1 MVGPTGDPRTRACRA
16 VWDVGLFFLV
26 AGFLVVGFWAYLVWG
41 TAVGQHAAQARL
53 ATALTKRYAT
63 PPAPASTS
71 PTLTTTPAPSAP
83 NGPFVWPQLGIGV
96 PVARLVI
103 PRIGLDMVVVQGT
116 DTADLREGPGHYP
129 STPLPGQPGN
139 VAIAGHRT
147 TYAHPFYNL
156 NELSAGDSIL
166 LTVPGHAWRYVVR
179 GQMVVA
185 PTDVAVAG
193 PLPAGGSWLT
203 LTTCNPRYSAATRLV
218 VRAQLAEASVPAATR
233 VPATVTSAAPTPSG
247 TRNRAISTTPTVPA
261 SGDGNWWSVAVWA
274 ALLAGLA
281 IVLVVAWGAT
291 ERWPLRLG
299 AGAVAGVLGVLGL
312 WGLFGALAVLL
323 PAGY

>member
-1 MVGPTGDPRTRACRA
+1 M
-16 VWDVGLFFLV
+16 GLFLLV
-26 AGFLVVGFWAYLVWG
+26 AGLLVVAFWAYLVWG

-53 ATALTKRYAT
+53 ATALTRRYAA
-63 PPAPASTS
+63 PPPPSPTTS
-71 PTLTTTPAPSAP
+71 TLTTSPDASAP
-83 NGPFVWPQLGIGV
+83 RGPFLWPPLANGD

-129 STPLPGQPGN
+129 TTPLPGQPGN
-139 VAIAGHRT
+139 MAIAGHRT
-147 TYAHPFYNL
+147 TYAHPFYDL
-156 NELSAGDSIL
+156 NELSSGDSIL
-166 LTVPGHAWRYVVR
+166 VTVPGHMWRYVVSA
-179 GQMVVA
+179 QLVVA

-193 PLPAGGSWLT
+193 PLPDVGSWLT

-218 VRAQLAEASVPAATR
+218 VRARLASSQGSAAASAPASVA
-233 VPATVTSAAPTPSG
+233 SAASKPGGTRIQATPTPPPG
-247 TRNRAISTTPTVPA
+247 PA
-261 SGDGNWWSVAVWA
+261 SAIGSWWSVIGWA
-274 ALLAGLA
+274 ALLVGLA
-281 IVLVVAWGAT
+281 IALVVAWLAT

-312 WGLFGALAVLL
+312 WGLFGALAALL

>member
-1 MVGPTGDPRTRACRA
+1 MWPTRASRA
-16 VWDVGLFFLV
+16 VWGVGVFLLV
-26 AGFLVVGFWAYLVWG
+26 AGFLVVTFWAYLVWG

-53 ATALTKRYAT
+53 ATALTKRYA
-63 PPAPASTS
+63 APLAPKAS
-71 PTLTTTPAPSAP
+71 PTPTTRPDSSAP
-83 NGPFVWPQLGIGV
+83 DGPFVWPQLGNGD
-96 PVARLVI
+96 PVARIVI

-116 DTADLREGPGHYP
+116 DTSDLREGPGHYP

-166 LTVPGHAWRYVVR
+166 VTVPGHVWRYVVR
-179 GQMVVA
+179 VQMVVT
-185 PTDVAVAG
+185 PGDVAVAG
-193 PLPAGGSWLT
+193 PLTEGGSWLT

-218 VRAQLAEASVPAATR
+218 VRAQLMAASVPAAAQAP
-233 VPATVTSAAPTPSG
+233 VSIPAARPTPRGFLSR
-247 TRNRAISTTPTVPA
+247 TTSTTPTAPV
-261 SGDGNWWSVAVWA
+261 SGAGNWWSVLGWV
-274 ALLAGLA
+274 ALLGGLTIA
-281 IVLVVAWGAT
+281 LIVAWRAT
-291 ERWPLRLG
+291 ELWPLRLG

>member
-1 MVGPTGDPRTRACRA
+1 MVGPTGDSRTRAFRA
-16 VWDVGLFFLV
+16 VWDVGLFLLV

-63 PPAPASTS
+63 SPAPSPTS
-71 PTLTTTPAPSAP
+71 PKSTTAPNPSAP
-83 NGPFVWPQLGIGV
+83 NGPFVWPQLGNGD

-166 LTVPGHAWRYVVR
+166 VTVPGHAWRYVVR
-179 GQMVVA
+179 VQMVVA
-185 PTDVAVAG
+185 PTDVAVSG
-193 PLPAGGSWLT
+193 PLPEGGSWLT

-218 VRAQLAEASVPAATR
+218 VRAQLASVPAATP
-233 VPATVTSAAPTPSG
+233 VPVTVASAAPRPRG
-247 TRNRAISTTPTVPA
+247 TLNRAISTTPTVPA

-274 ALLAGLA
+274 ALLVGLG
-281 IVLVVAWGAT
+281 IVLVVAWRAT

-323 PAGY
+323 PTGY